1 MVETL
6 YWGLKFSEWVSL
18 VGLFLGPIVAVLLT
32 LYIEGRRRTRD
43 QHIQI
48 MRMLLSTRHLAGD
61 PLYSVAINL
70 IPIEFNDSKPIM
82 AAWRAYIEAVRFKP
96 SEENAQEHNRVLL
109 SRQTKLIF
117 ELLKH
122 LNFDLPE
129 TDIQTSAY
137 AADAFIQRDNILL
150 GSQLAMAD
158 IANSLRVQTQILRGL
173 PEQTSEQI
181 EPGPKPVRKARKA
194 GDAS

>member
-6 YWGLKFSEWVSL
+6 YWGLRFGEWVSL
-18 VGLFLGPIVAVLLT
+18 VGLFLGPIVAVLVT

-82 AAWRAYIEAVRFKP
+82 AAWRTYIEAVRFKP
-96 SEENAQEHNRVLL
+96 TEDNAEEHNRLLL
-109 SRQTKLIF
+109 SKQTKLIF

-122 LNFDLPE
+122 LKFDLPE

-150 GSQLAMAD
+150 GSQIAMAD
-158 IANSLRVQTQILRGL
+158 IANSLRRQTDFLQGV
-173 PEQTSEQI
+173 PQQ
-181 EPGPKPVRKARKA
+181 PVERAEARPPAKRKKA
-194 GDAS
+194 EGS